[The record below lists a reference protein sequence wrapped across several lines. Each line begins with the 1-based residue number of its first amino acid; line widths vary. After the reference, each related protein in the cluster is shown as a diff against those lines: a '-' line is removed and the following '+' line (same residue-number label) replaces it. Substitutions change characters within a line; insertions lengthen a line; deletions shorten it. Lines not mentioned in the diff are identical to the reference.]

1 MYNDDPGIAK
11 ARAAAG
17 GRNIDLARLL
27 GISPAAISQW
37 ARVPYRR
44 ALQIEARTE
53 GQVTREELRPD
64 LVWRGVPAREGGMSD
79 IELESLSHPRA
90 GARRDGWAVRSARTR
105 AAIVAACRC
114 FMRAGLFR
122 PSLEACCRQA
132 ERSVAIGYKTFGSVE
147 TLRLEAA
154 DDHATRDAI
163 VERVIGCERAALS
176 DETLQRIVRAFV
188 AGAV

>member
-1 MYNDDPGIAK
+1 MYNNDPGIAK
-11 ARAAAG
+11 ARAAVG
-17 GRNIDLARLL
+17 GKNVDLARLL

-37 ARVPYRR
+37 ARVPYKR

-64 LVWRGVPAREGGMSD
+64 LFGCGVPVREGGMTDS
-79 IELESLSHPRA
+79 ELESFPQPRPDA
-90 GARRDGWAVRSARTR
+90 CGDGWTVRSARTR

-122 PSLEACCRQA
+122 PPLKACCWQA
-132 ERSVAIGYKTFGSVE
+132 ERSVAIGYKIFGSVE
-147 TLRLEAA
+147 TLHLEAA

-176 DETLQRIVRAFV
+176 DETLQRVVRAFV
-188 AGAV
+188 TGAA